1 MLIKFIKSKDGQ
13 QKGGKPQL
21 IKIHEIYCV
30 KLLELHLCL
39 DFIKI

>member
-1 MLIKFIKSKDGQ
+1 MLIKSIKAKDGQ
-13 QKGGKPQL
+13 QKGKKQL